1 MAEFRSEIIVGINMD
16 YFVWDIDPIAISVGF
31 AKIRWYGLMFAS
43 AFISSYLLMTW
54 MYKREGK
61 NIEEIDDL
69 LTYAAVGTVVG
80 ARLGH
85 CLFYNP
91 EYYFDHPF
99 KILAIWEGGLAS
111 HGAILGILLALYL
124 YQRKVQETYV
134 WFIDRVAIVSALG
147 ASFIRMGNF
156 FNSEIYGE
164 PTTVPWAVVF
174 GNIDATPRHAVQL
187 YEAIAYSAIFISLFV
202 TYKFTQVKH
211 HTGATLGL
219 LLFLVFSSRFLLEF
233 IKTKQASY
241 STDLIMTTGQLLSI
255 PFLFAGLTL
264 ILMSRRKH
272 KARVTNNKTT
282 RPKG

>member
-1 MAEFRSEIIVGINMD
+1 MEFFVWNMD
-16 YFVWDIDPIAISVGF
+16 PVLISVGG
-31 AKIRWYGLMFAS
+31 ISIHWYGLMFATAILS
-43 AFISSYLLMTW
+43 GFQLVKWIYLQENKSL
-54 MYKREGK
+54 EQL
-61 NIEEIDDL
+61 DHL
-69 LTYAAVGTVVG
+69 LVYAIVGIIGG

-85 CLFYNP
+85 CLFYDP
-91 EYYFDHPF
+91 VFYFSHPL
-99 KILAIWEGGLAS
+99 KILYIWEGGLAS
-111 HGAILGILLALYL
+111 HGGGIGMLLSIFIYCRKHSEDYLWLLDRLAIPTALA
-124 YQRKVQETYV
+124 
-134 WFIDRVAIVSALG
+134 AC
-147 ASFIRMGNF
+147 FIRIGNF
-156 FNSEIYGE
+156 FNSEIVGL
-164 PTTVPWAVVF
+164 PTNVPWAVVF

-187 YEAIAYSAIFISLFV
+187 YEAIAYSAIFITLFV